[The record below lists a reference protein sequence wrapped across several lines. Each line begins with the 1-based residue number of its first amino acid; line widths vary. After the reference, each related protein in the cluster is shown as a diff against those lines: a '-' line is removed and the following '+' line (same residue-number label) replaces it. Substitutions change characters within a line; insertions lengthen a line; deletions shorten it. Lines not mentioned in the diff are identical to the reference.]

1 MDIAIKGQTH
11 QFLPQLNGGVWQLQD
26 GVCLHESIICHLSTK
41 EWEESSRAMRIT
53 QRVGWWDHL
62 RGIPI
67 QAPTLVKVKAFS
79 SDVTNLTLSS
89 TIVKNKHKAPM
100 VGIGIEGEASISI

>member
-1 MDIAIKGQTH
+1 
-11 QFLPQLNGGVWQLQD
+11 
-26 GVCLHESIICHLSTK
+26 
-41 EWEESSRAMRIT
+41 
-53 QRVGWWDHL
+53 
-62 RGIPI
+62 
-67 QAPTLVKVKAFS
+67 VKVKAFS